1 MQRVKTIAVALV
13 VLGVAV
19 GAAYLLF
26 GRRGAAPQSTGQS
39 ETADEARSRNES
51 PRLGNVPLQVPPES
65 GTSPAI
71 GLYDPAARDGEGVAP
86 SGNVMPARLD
96 RLEPTPELAA
106 RYRSFLDAPTSS
118 TGDRIAD
125 TEEKRSTM
133 AENRRL
139 SSPQPARRHEI
150 VDGDTLAE
158 LAQRYLG
165 SSDRWTE
172 IYQANRQAL
181 SDPELLPIGLE
192 LVIPGDSPSA
202 VRDATTSS
210 PAQSSPRGSTASG
223 DEPSPDERRIEDANG
238 STTDGLVPVP

>member
-13 VLGVAV
+13 VLGITV

-26 GRRGAAPQSTGQS
+26 GRRATPQTTGQS
-39 ETADEARSRNES
+39 ESADEARSRNES

-86 SGNVMPARLD
+86 SGNVVPARLD

-106 RYRSFLDAPTSS
+106 RYRSLLDPPGTS

-125 TEEKRSTM
+125 VDENRSNVD
-133 AENRRL
+133 ENRRP
-139 SSPQPARRHEI
+139 SSPQPPRRHEI

-158 LAQRYLG
+158 LARRYLG
-165 SSDRWTE
+165 SSDRWIE
-172 IYQANRQAL
+172 IYQANRQTL

-192 LVIPGDSPSA
+192 LVIPGDSPAA
-202 VRDATTSS
+202 VRDATSSS
-210 PAQSSPRGSTASG
+210 PAQLSPRGSSANG
-223 DEPSPDERRIEDANG
+223 DEPSPDVRRIESANG
-238 STTDGLVPVP
+238 SAADGLVPVP